1 MLRALRRSRLLS
13 TIALAAVV
21 GLAPASFSP
30 IVHRDGDDILR
41 QPAVVVHDH
50 DAHRIGAGPLRHDDS
65 RDCLIC
71 RLLRL
76 QRVVESTARLSPPQ
90 PRDLAVPAASAAAPA
105 GSAAARVP
113 ARAPP
118 LV

>member
-1 MLRALRRSRLLS
+1 VLRALRRSRLLS
-13 TIALAAVV
+13 AIALAAVV

-90 PRDLAVPAASAAAPA
+90 PRDLAVPAASAAAATAAIA
-105 GSAAARVP
+105 GTAR
-113 ARAPP
+113 RR
-118 LV
+118 